1 MSALDHWLPLIAA
14 WSRSNLAALA
24 LGLAALASL
33 LLLKLERK
41 GRAGLGPLL
50 TVLLLASGV
59 LLAPTARPGTV
70 ILLVGLVIAA
80 LARDA
85 DELLHGEC
93 ALKLLWV
100 MGSALALTW
109 AGQELLTLSTGTSYV
124 IEQWSVLGLGL
135 DPEFLWS
142 TALPLSLLIGV
153 VLLGIAPFHFWL
165 GDMFQGVRPWLAP
178 LAVAVLQTCGA
189 AWLGAR
195 LHAIGDFPRGAT
207 LAWSLLRMAALIAF
221 LAGAATLLA
230 QRRPERRIGTLASLN
245 GALVLALVASGRE
258 LDPTWIL
265 AWASHQSL
273 ALTGASTLAR
283 LLPVSTPAGVG
294 APLMRRH
301 SLAAVAGLAALFS
314 LAGMPGTP
322 GGRLWLETA
331 TALGRGGHLE
341 ILGALAIAWLAALW
355 RAIEQLREAYG
366 SPGPAREAV
375 RAVPWPARAAIVM
388 SALGMFGLAFA
399 RWIP

>member
-1 MSALDHWLPLIAA
+1 MSALDRWLPVVVE
-14 WSRSNLAALA
+14 WSRSNLATLA
-24 LGLAALASL
+24 LGLAGLAAL

-59 LLAPTARPGTV
+59 LVAPAARPGTV
-70 ILLVGLVIAA
+70 ILLIGLVIAA

-109 AGQELLTLSTGTSYV
+109 AGQELLTLGTGTSYV

-178 LAVAVLQTCGA
+178 LAVTVL
-189 AWLGAR
+189 
-195 LHAIGDFPRGAT
+195 
-207 LAWSLLRMAALIAF
+207 
-221 LAGAATLLA
+221 
-230 QRRPERRIGTLASLN
+230 
-245 GALVLALVASGRE
+245 
-258 LDPTWIL
+258 
-265 AWASHQSL
+265 
-273 ALTGASTLAR
+273 
-283 LLPVSTPAGVG
+283 
-294 APLMRRH
+294 
-301 SLAAVAGLAALFS
+301 
-314 LAGMPGTP
+314 
-322 GGRLWLETA
+322 
-331 TALGRGGHLE
+331 
-341 ILGALAIAWLAALW
+341 
-355 RAIEQLREAYG
+355 
-366 SPGPAREAV
+366 
-375 RAVPWPARAAIVM
+375 
-388 SALGMFGLAFA
+388 
-399 RWIP
+399 